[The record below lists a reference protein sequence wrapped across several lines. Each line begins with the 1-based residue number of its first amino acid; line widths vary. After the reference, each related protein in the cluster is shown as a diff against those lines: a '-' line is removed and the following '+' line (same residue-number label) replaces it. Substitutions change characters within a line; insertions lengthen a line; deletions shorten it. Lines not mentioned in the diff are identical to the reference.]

1 MVRRLFKRTKKRRKL
16 GQPQIEY
23 QEAKRVARAPDVEAR
38 RDLGGRDDVEPEI
51 LYYLADDESAGVRR
65 EVAGNEATPRQA
77 DVVLA
82 RDDDDEVR
90 CDLALKIGRIVPKL
104 AANEQSK
111 LRELT
116 LEALEILAQDQL
128 PRVRRILS
136 EELKRTTKAPVQIIE
151 RLAKDI
157 ELIVA
162 APILEYSPLL
172 SDDFLIELINSG
184 PIQGAMSAIA
194 KRSRVAAPVADA
206 IAAAQDVPA
215 VGSLLAN
222 SNAQIREETLDSI
235 IDGAAEVESWHEP
248 IVNRPSLS
256 QRAIKRVAGVVTS
269 SLLQILRE
277 RSDLDDET
285 ARELKKAVERRL
297 EKESKA
303 DVNALSTSRAELMF
317 NDGKLNDE
325 VIVDE
330 IKLKNHEFITQAL
343 ALMAEVKE
351 PLVRQI
357 FDSKNGKSIT
367 SLAWTAGLTMGTAMQ
382 LQRKLAKVP
391 THSYVAPQGKDYPL
405 SEDEM
410 SWHIEFFET

>member
-1 MVRRLFKRTKKRRKL
+1 M
-16 GQPQIEY
+16 
-23 QEAKRVARAPDVEAR
+23 
-38 RDLGGRDDVEPEI
+38 
-51 LYYLADDESAGVRR
+51 
-65 EVAGNEATPRQA
+65 
-77 DVVLA
+77 
-82 RDDDDEVR
+82 
-90 CDLALKIGRIVPKL
+90 
-104 AANEQSK
+104 
-111 LRELT
+111 
-116 LEALEILAQDQL
+116 
-128 PRVRRILS
+128 
-136 EELKRTTKAPVQIIE
+136 
-151 RLAKDI
+151 
-157 ELIVA
+157 A

-194 KRSRVAAPVADA
+194 KRSRVAEPVADA

-351 PLVRQI
+351 PLVRQT

-391 THSYVAPQGKDYPL
+391 THSYVAPQGKDYPP